1 MEDNEKFAKFWNV
14 KMASQPVAVER
25 MKTCRA
31 CQDFIA
37 LTSMCKN
44 CGCYMPFKT
53 KLKNMECPKGY
64 WLPEADSPA

>member
-1 MEDNEKFAKFWNV
+1 MNDKIGKFWNV

-25 MKTCRA
+25 MKTCKA

-53 KLKNMECPKGY
+53 KLREAACPKSY
-64 WLPEADSPA
+64 WLPEDDLPA

>member
-1 MEDNEKFAKFWNV
+1 MNDSDKIGKFWGV
-14 KMASQPVAVER
+14 KMASQPVAVQR

-31 CQDFIA
+31 CTDFIA

-53 KLKNMECPKGY
+53 KLKEVACPKNH
-64 WLPEADSPA
+64 WSAEDPS